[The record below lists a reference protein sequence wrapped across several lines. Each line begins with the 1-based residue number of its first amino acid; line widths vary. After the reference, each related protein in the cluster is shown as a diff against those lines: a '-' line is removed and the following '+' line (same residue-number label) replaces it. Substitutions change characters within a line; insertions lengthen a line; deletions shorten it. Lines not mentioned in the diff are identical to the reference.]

1 MVEFLFV
8 IILIV
13 VFVLLFGKADSKKY
27 VLNQVGLDLSEKT
40 YENKKENEFA
50 KYCVKAM
57 KEAINEHNVAGK
69 NEMDFLYNLDNVL
82 DFACRGFKYEHDY
95 DVSKP
100 NLYVKSHYIKFAS
113 TVVGRRIESLKKGD
127 SSVLISNCSYSS
139 KQDLKKYI
147 DKLWDKYQYPWP
159 ENWMKEDSF
168 LS

>member
-13 VFVLLFGKADSKKY
+13 VCVLLFGKADSKKY
-27 VLNQVGLDLSEKT
+27 VLNQVGLDLSKKS

-57 KEAINEHNVAGK
+57 LEAVSGHNVVGK
-69 NEMDFLYNLDNVL
+69 NEMDFLYNLDNIL
-82 DFACRGFKYEHDY
+82 DFACRGLKYYHDY
-95 DVSKP
+95 DAPKP

-113 TVVGRRIESLKKGD
+113 TVVNRRIEALKKGD
-127 SSVLISNCSYSS
+127 TSILIPNCNYAK

-147 DKLWDKYQYPWP
+147 NKLWDKYQYPWS
-159 ENWMKEDSF
+159 EDWLKEDSF
-168 LS
+168 L